1 MRRMLVNQHKGVL
14 VLHHNI
20 GAEQLPQNA
29 VVGHL
34 FLGIVGQENGRGR
47 NRCRWLCLLLSHRR
61 AHRFGRLIRL

>member
-20 GAEQLPQNA
+20 GAEQLPQNT

-47 NRCRWLCLLLSHRR
+47 SRS
-61 AHRFGRLIRL
+61 AFS